1 MDMRYDSITF
11 KNEGAHNLMV
21 LSLKRKKNSA
31 TLDNFDGSRNKC
43 YTAGRS
49 QIGHRGSLQ
58 WDCRWFSL
66 Y

>member
-11 KNEGAHNLMV
+11 KNEGAHNLTV

-31 TLDNFDGSRNKC
+31 TLDNFDGTRNKC
-43 YTAGRS
+43 YTASRY

-58 WDCRWFSL
+58 WNFR
-66 Y
+66 